1 MLNRGALL
9 MEGIKKKEI
18 LHMARGALSSILF
31 LYHCLIRINYVRY
44 FRKEKGIYNSEGGLT
59 TMKRR
64 LKIRDLVDLVI
75 TRNYKEFQAKYP
87 LSRKNLNSLKQAPEK
102 REVAYSQGCAE

>member
-1 MLNRGALL
+1 
-9 MEGIKKKEI
+9 
-18 LHMARGALSSILF
+18 
-31 LYHCLIRINYVRY
+31 
-44 FRKEKGIYNSEGGLT
+44 
-59 TMKRR
+59 MKRR